1 MPALELHGADFIA
14 LLEIPAYGLKLPVCS
29 MWDKEA
35 VMSYPCR
42 FYGSTYDG
50 TLIVGGYDQAG
61 QFDFFDRIQDGAAVT
76 VTDMTGS
83 TFSYAV
89 ALVERSDS
97 AQAEILLDDTAD
109 LTLFVRD
116 AQGLEYILLRCVAK

>member
-1 MPALELHGADFIA
+1 
-14 LLEIPAYGLKLPVCS
+14 
-29 MWDKEA
+29 
-35 VMSYPCR
+35 
-42 FYGSTYDG
+42 
-50 TLIVGGYDQAG
+50 
-61 QFDFFDRIQDGAAVT
+61 
-76 VTDMTGS
+76 
-83 TFSYAV
+83 V